1 MSKLK
6 QAPEVNAGSMADIAF
21 LLLIF
26 FLVTASI
33 ETDVGLNRILSRD
46 STDPYMETKGRNLLE
61 IGINA
66 KNQLMVEGDILRL
79 EELRTEVISFI
90 DNGGLQKDDK
100 NLCDYCKGERLAHF
114 SEHPDKAIISIT
126 TSRDSDY
133 AYYVSVQNEILGA
146 YNFLRNRE
154 SSRLYGMAYETLLE
168 NYGEDIGPTEKAAI
182 KGKIEAIRA
191 MYPQK
196 IIEPEIIHQ

>member
-33 ETDVGLNRILSRD
+33 ETDVGLNRILPRESA
-46 STDPYMETKGRNLLE
+46 DPYVEIKARNLLE

-66 KNQLMVEGDILRL
+66 KNQLMVEGDILAL
-79 EELRTEVISFI
+79 EELRTKVVSFI
-90 DNGGLQKDDK
+90 DNGGLQTEGKDF
-100 NLCDYCKGERLAHF
+100 CGYCKGERLAHL
-114 SEHPDKAIISIT
+114 SEHPDKAIISIK
-126 TSRDSDY
+126 TSRDSNY
-133 AYYVSVQNEILGA
+133 AYYVSVQNEIIGA

-154 SSRLYGMAYETLLE
+154 SSRLYGVAYETLVQ
-168 NYGEDIGPTEKAAI
+168 NYGEDIGPTEKMAI
-182 KGKIEAIRA
+182 KGKIEAVRA
-191 MYPQK
+191 MFPQK